1 MNQLYK
7 NNNALKCDDVD
18 MYLNLHDRKTEIVN
32 IVACSYKQEIATGP
46 IKPMIRS
53 KKLTV

>member
-7 NNNALKCDDVD
+7 KYNNALKCDDVG
-18 MYLNLHDRKTEIVN
+18 MYLNLHDRITETVN
-32 IVACSYKQEIATGP
+32 IVGCSCKQEIATRP

-53 KKLTV
+53 KK